1 MNKSGH
7 RYDKSDHISRIQAN
21 LKEMKEEV
29 NEYLKK
35 SNNETVPPI
44 LRARHYLILTCI
56 NTPATDPKN
65 PSKDTLQIIKDLSS
79 EKLGNPADEDK
90 FEPLREKNK
99 THS

>member
-35 SNNETVPPI
+35 SNNETIPPI

-56 NTPATDPKN
+56 NTSTPETKN
-65 PSKDTLQIIKDLSS
+65 HSKETLQIIKDLSS
-79 EKLGNPADEDK
+79 EKLGNPTDGDR

-99 THS
+99 AHS